1 MMLVSVHRRLASSVC
16 VPVTVCRDISY
27 QAALNIYWRGS
38 HSLMAE
44 IDLERLSIG
53 SSSKDLDLV
62 FGKTLFLFPDG
73 AETSFPPCC
82 DVF

>member
-1 MMLVSVHRRLASSVC
+1 
-16 VPVTVCRDISY
+16 
-27 QAALNIYWRGS
+27 
-38 HSLMAE
+38 MAE